1 MSDKERPRAD
11 DGGGGGGGGSGG
23 VDDEDDGEETTESVD
38 SSEKTCAGCDRKGNK
53 RSFFRLRKG
62 KKPASQKR
70 KQKGIYVN
78 SGCWMT
84 RVGRGS
90 TCLSRPRVAVDSSGE
105 SPTSDPNSPEFTF
118 GMLRTLIE
126 KNDFYS
132 KECNPHLD
140 HHDYVKQGKN
150 T

>member
-118 GMLRTLIE
+118 E
-126 KNDFYS
+126 
-132 KECNPHLD
+132 
-140 HHDYVKQGKN
+140 
-150 T
+150 